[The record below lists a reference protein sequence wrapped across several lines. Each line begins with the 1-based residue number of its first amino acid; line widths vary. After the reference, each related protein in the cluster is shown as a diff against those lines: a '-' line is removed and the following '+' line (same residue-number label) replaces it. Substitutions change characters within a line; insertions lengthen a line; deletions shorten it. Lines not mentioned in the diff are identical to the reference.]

1 MKALLKFRRQ
11 IERREAEQIQ
21 SLRQI
26 YRQIVVADERTLQRL
41 INNDRALIPAPARVV
56 NRLRFDRTRSHDR
69 FSKS

>member
-11 IERREAEQIQ
+11 IERRAAEQIQ

-56 NRLRFDRTRSHDR
+56 NRLRFDRTRSHD
-69 FSKS
+69 